1 MDNLKKQV
9 GIKAAE
15 FVKSGMVVGLGTGS
29 TAAYNKKNWVEELP
43 KNNWKLRV

>member
-15 FVKSGMVVGLGTGS
+15 FVKSGMVVQQQPILS
-29 TAAYNKKNWVEELP
+29 KNWVEELP
-43 KNNWKLRV
+43 KNN